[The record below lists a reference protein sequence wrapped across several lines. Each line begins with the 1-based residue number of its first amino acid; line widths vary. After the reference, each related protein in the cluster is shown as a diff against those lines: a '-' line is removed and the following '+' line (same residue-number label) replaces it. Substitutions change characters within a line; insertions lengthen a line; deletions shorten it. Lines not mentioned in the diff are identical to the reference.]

1 MHGLIDRS
9 LESFLRGTY
18 GDKFWMDLIREI
30 DPGFDSFEPMF
41 RYDSALTQSVVNQ
54 AATLLGKTRDNLLED
69 FGTYLIVDTRSE
81 RVRRLLRF
89 GGGDFTEF
97 LHSLEDLPGR
107 ARLAVPDM
115 DMPEIE
121 VDELSDG
128 AYSLS
133 IRHPE
138 PGFGH
143 VILGALRALADDYGA
158 LALLDHGGRLGE
170 TETLTVDLLDMSY
183 TEGRSFELAAGT
195 G

>member
-18 GDKFWMDLIREI
+18 GDEFWMNLIREI

-41 RYDSALTQSVVNQ
+41 RYDAILTQTVVNQ
-54 AATLLGKTRDNLLED
+54 AAELLGKTRDNLLED

-89 GGGDFTEF
+89 GGVDFTEF

-121 VDELSDG
+121 VDELSEG
-128 AYSLS
+128 AYVLS
-133 IRHPE
+133 ICHPE

-158 LALLDHGGRLGE
+158 LALLDYNGRSGQ
-170 TETLTVDLLDMSY
+170 TETLSVDLLDMSH
-183 TEGRSFELAAGT
+183 TEGRSFDLAAGT